1 MLRWISTSCF
11 VFLVLFSATTVSS
24 QSFQGGLRGAVKDAN
39 GPIPGVT
46 VTLTNEGTNVSR
58 TVVSNEAGEY
68 VFTAVTP
75 GSYAVKAVL
84 QAFKTFERKGLTIG
98 TQQFITLDL
107 LMEVGTISEE
117 VTVTASAPLIET
129 SNASQGQVLN
139 RQALDT
145 LPNAGRNAFMMATTV
160 PNVVPSGDP
169 TNNRQQDQGNA
180 SAVSLGGGPVRT
192 NNYLLDG
199 VSYTTLT
206 NTPSFFPSIEALEEV
221 KVQVNTY
228 DAEMGRTG
236 GGVFNATAKSGA
248 NSVHGSSF
256 FQNRPNFGTANDF
269 FSQRAGIPKPDFAHY
284 LWGGS
289 IGGPIVKS
297 KTFFWLSSEDYRDQ
311 IARTGTLTFPTAA
324 QRRGDFSQTF
334 DAQGRLVVIYDPMST
349 RPNPNG
355 AGFIRDP
362 FPGNVI
368 PQDRWSSVGRS
379 LLNAFPQPDPGR
391 GTVDGLGNYVRT
403 SVLLNTA
410 WQATGKVEH
419 KFTDRHSISGFFA
432 WNRTREPSAHYY
444 DGSVGDP
451 DAGGLFREIYAMTV
465 NDLIIPNSSSA
476 ISLRY
481 GYNAFTSNQGPDS
494 LGFNLGSLGFAPGF
508 VSSVYASK
516 FPRVLA
522 EGLGNP
528 SPQGGS
534 GGAVLGDWDV
544 IDSLS
549 YSHNLGG
556 SYSKLVGRHS
566 VKVGGDFREIA
577 VNTFNKGQP
586 SGQFSFTKAF
596 TQGPNPNVASSTAG
610 SAVASILLGIP
621 ASGTVPIATP
631 INVFVH
637 YYAGYVQDDFRVSSQ
652 FTANFGLRY
661 EYETGLQ
668 ERDNH
673 FSVGFDRSVTSP
685 LNGQVPGLN
694 LKGGLIFAGV
704 DGNPTQQGDPSKTKF
719 APRAGF
725 AWSLNTNTVVRGG
738 YGRFFVPGP
747 YNTSGASA
755 GGLGF
760 TATNDYFASADG
772 GLTPA
777 GRIDNPLPGGVQQPV
792 GSSRGLLTG
801 VGGPIDFVDQFRQS
815 AYVHQ
820 FSADVQRELPGA
832 TAVSAGYIGSR
843 SENLSVL
850 GAVNIN
856 QLPVSALALGSALQQ
871 AVPNPFFGIA
881 DAGALSAQPTIA
893 RGQLLRPYPQ
903 FLDIRAANESAGFAR
918 YHSMVLKFERR
929 MRNGVAARINYTWS
943 MNKDNLFGQTNFLD
957 ATVATPLDNY
967 NLDAEYSPSVA
978 TAPRRLV
985 ITGTYQLPFGDGRRL
1000 LSHRG
1005 LLDDLFGG
1013 WQVTAFGTYQ
1023 SGFPLSISQNNNN
1036 AGTFGGGQR
1045 PNIVPGVDP
1054 STTGADIDRVS
1065 GWLDPAAFSAAA
1077 PFTLG
1082 NAPRTLDALSPSVR
1096 NWDLAVDKSVRV
1108 SGEARG
1114 IIRLELINA
1123 FNLTGLRSPDIALGR
1138 STFGRIVA
1146 QAGFTRVMQFTFR
1159 LAW

>member
-1 MLRWISTSCF
+1 MLRWISTCCVALSM
-11 VFLVLFSATTVSS
+11 VLGAARVNG

-39 GPIPGVT
+39 SAIPGVT

-58 TVVSNEAGEY
+58 TVVSNESGEY
-68 VFTAVTP
+68 VFIAVTP

-84 QAFKTFERKGLTIG
+84 QGFKTFERTGLTIG

-107 LMEVGTISEE
+107 LMEVGTLTEE

-199 VSYTTLT
+199 ISYTTLT

-236 GGVFNATAKSGA
+236 GGVFNATAKSGT
-248 NSVHGSSF
+248 NSVHGSGF
-256 FQNRPNFGTANDF
+256 FQTRPNWGTANDY
-269 FSQRAGIPKPDFAHY
+269 FSDRAGIPKPDFNHY

-289 IGGPIVKS
+289 LGGPIARN

-324 QRRGDFSQTF
+324 QRNGDFSQTL
-334 DAQGRLVVIYDPMST
+334 DAQGRLVVIYDPLTT

-355 AGFIRDP
+355 TGFIRDP

-368 PQDRWSSVGRS
+368 PSNRWNAVGRS
-379 LLNAFPQPDPGR
+379 LLNTFPLPDPGR

-410 WQATGKVEH
+410 WQATGKLEH
-419 KFTDRHSISGFFA
+419 KFTDTHSINGFFA

-451 DAGGLFREIYAMTV
+451 DAGGLFREIYAVTV

-481 GYNAFTSNQGPDS
+481 GYNEFTSNQGPES
-494 LGFNLGSLGFAPGF
+494 LGFDLASLGFAPSF
-508 VSSVYASK
+508 VSGVYAKK
-516 FPRVLA
+516 FPRILG

-534 GGAVLGDWDV
+534 GGAILGDWDV

-549 YSHNLGG
+549 YSHNLSG
-556 SYSKLVGRHS
+556 SYSKLIGRHN

-577 VNTFNKGQP
+577 VDTYNKGQP
-586 SGQFSFTKAF
+586 SGLFSFTKAF
-596 TQGPNPNVASSTAG
+596 TQGPNPNVASSNAG
-610 SAVASILLGIP
+610 NAVASILLGIP

-631 INVFVH
+631 MNVLVH
-637 YYAGYVQDDFRVSSQ
+637 YYAGYVQDDFRLSPS
-652 FTANFGLRY
+652 FTVNFGLRY

-673 FSVGFDRSVTSP
+673 FSVGFDRDVTSP
-685 LNGQVPGLN
+685 LNGRVPGLD
-694 LKGGLIFAGV
+694 LKGGLMFAGV
-704 DGNPTQQGDPSKTKF
+704 DGNPTEQGDPSKTKF

-725 AWSLNTNTVVRGG
+725 AWSLNPNTVVRAG

-747 YNTSGASA
+747 YNTSGGAA
-755 GGLGF
+755 GGLGY

-777 GRIDNPLPGGVQQPV
+777 GRIDNPLPNGVQQPV
-792 GSSRGLLTG
+792 GNTRGLLTG

-815 AYVHQ
+815 GYVHQ
-820 FSADVQRELPGA
+820 FSVDVQRERRRHRRLGRLHRQPFREPVGA
-832 TAVSAGYIGSR
+832 RRGEHQSAPAQR
-843 SENLSVL
+843 
-850 GAVNIN
+850 
-856 QLPVSALALGSALQQ
+856 PV
-871 AVPNPFFGIA
+871 
-881 DAGALSAQPTIA
+881 A
-893 RGQLLRPYPQ
+893 RL
-903 FLDIRAANESAGFAR
+903 RAAAGGAESVF
-918 YHSMVLKFERR
+918 RR
-929 MRNGVAARINYTWS
+929 R
-943 MNKDNLFGQTNFLD
+943 
-957 ATVATPLDNY
+957 
-967 NLDAEYSPSVA
+967 
-978 TAPRRLV
+978 
-985 ITGTYQLPFGDGRRL
+985 
-1000 LSHRG
+1000 
-1005 LLDDLFGG
+1005 
-1013 WQVTAFGTYQ
+1013 
-1023 SGFPLSISQNNNN
+1023 
-1036 AGTFGGGQR
+1036 
-1045 PNIVPGVDP
+1045 
-1054 STTGADIDRVS
+1054 
-1065 GWLDPAAFSAAA
+1065 
-1077 PFTLG
+1077 
-1082 NAPRTLDALSPSVR
+1082 
-1096 NWDLAVDKSVRV
+1096 
-1108 SGEARG
+1108 
-1114 IIRLELINA
+1114 
-1123 FNLTGLRSPDIALGR
+1123 
-1138 STFGRIVA
+1138 
-1146 QAGFTRVMQFTFR
+1146 
-1159 LAW
+1159 